1 MYGPHIEQQ
10 FSHIEFENE
19 QLKRK
24 LETRRLLEAEQ
35 QQAQANPPRPLVRV
49 LARFLPRLDLRTPA
63 SRSPEVPC

>member
-1 MYGPHIEQQ
+1 MYGPYIEQQ

-24 LETRRLLEAEQ
+24 LETRRLHEAAPQ
-35 QQAQANPPRPLVRV
+35 QKQERTRRSLVSIFG
-49 LARFLPRLDLRTPA
+49 RFAPRLDVRTTA

>member
-1 MYGPHIEQQ
+1 MYGPYIEQQ

-24 LETRRLLEAEQ
+24 LETRRWFEAEPQ
-35 QQAQANPPRPLVRV
+35 HKQERTRRSLVSIFG
-49 LARFLPRLDLRTPA
+49 RFIPRLDVRTPA